1 MSKSYKIRNY
11 DYVLLFMTIG
21 IAVFGVFMIYSAGY
35 YTAVLTGSQWRYV
48 TQQVLGLGI
57 GVVGMILVSGID
69 YRLFI
74 KPIFGKKI
82 NFVYLVYLAAII
94 MQVAVLFVGVE
105 KNGAKRWLNLGFVQ
119 FQPSEISK
127 IAAILFVAYA
137 IYRSRQSLDHFAGFL
152 RVMLFMGPS
161 IVLILVEN
169 MSSAIIVSGIV
180 VGMCFVGSRKK
191 LYFAVC
197 LVLLI
202 CGGACYIFL
211 VRVYRQ
217 QQDCRIPKPHQREV
231 CEHLAPY
238 LQRDR

>member
-82 NFVYLVYLAAII
+82 NFGLSGSNYYAGCR
-94 MQVAVLFVGVE
+94 FV
-105 KNGAKRWLNLGFVQ
+105 
-119 FQPSEISK
+119 
-127 IAAILFVAYA
+127 
-137 IYRSRQSLDHFAGFL
+137 
-152 RVMLFMGPS
+152 
-161 IVLILVEN
+161 
-169 MSSAIIVSGIV
+169 
-180 VGMCFVGSRKK
+180 
-191 LYFAVC
+191 
-197 LVLLI
+197 
-202 CGGACYIFL
+202 
-211 VRVYRQ
+211 
-217 QQDCRIPKPHQREV
+217 CR
-231 CEHLAPY
+231 C
-238 LQRDR
+238 